1 MNCASGVRSVAS
13 MDRPL
18 PHLAE
23 PRRAGLPDRLVQR
36 LRRDIPLALLDA
48 LVVAAAY
55 TLPLIVRIDGEIP
68 GRFWQGLRATLP
80 LLMVLHLSA
89 NLLFGLYGQMWR
101 YASIDEARR
110 VVYAG
115 LTGAAFVLG
124 GWIVLGPYPLPRSV
138 IAAGAVLSFLGFGA
152 LRFQRRLFAFHRSS
166 AKEQG
171 AIDRIL
177 VFGAGD
183 AGAMVL
189 RDLTAHPRLGLRAVG
204 MVDDDPRKRGLAIA
218 DVRVMGN
225 RMDIPR
231 LVERLHATQVLF
243 AVPSATGELVAEVAA
258 ICEEAEVRMRVL
270 PSVREIVGGVV
281 SARDIRDLSIE
292 DLLGRRQVE
301 MDLDAVRELLTDRR
315 VLITGAGGSIGSE
328 IARQVS
334 AFAPAALDLLDNDE
348 THLHDVIATVD
359 PSTATR
365 PILADVRQRDRI
377 LEVFD
382 DRRPEV
388 VFHTAAHKHVPVLE
402 LHPREAV
409 LTNVLGTANV
419 VEAAAGAGVERF
431 IMISTDKAINPLSVM
446 GESKRLAEDIVR
458 AFMPSG
464 TRACAVRFGNVL
476 GSRGSVIP
484 TFLQQIQH
492 GGPVTVTDPN
502 MKRYFMSI
510 PEAVQLVLQGAAIS
524 RGGDVLT
531 LDMGEPVS
539 ILDLARKVIRL
550 SGRVP
555 GRDIEIVMSGPRPGE
570 KLIEDVWDEEE
581 EPLPSTHPS
590 IFVTLPERPDRV
602 SLRSTL
608 HRLESL
614 CVSRSDAELVELLR
628 SSTHPSEGRAAEES
642 RPVVD
647 GVPA

>member
-1 MNCASGVRSVAS
+1 MNGAGPLRSVAR

-18 PHLAE
+18 PGLAE
-23 PRRAGLPDRLVQR
+23 PRSASLPDRLVQR

-48 LVVAAAY
+48 VVVSAAY
-55 TLPLIVRIDGEIP
+55 TLPLVVRIDGQIP
-68 GRFWQGLRATLP
+68 ERFWLGLRGTLP
-80 LLMVLHLSA
+80 LLILLHLSA

-101 YASIDEARR
+101 YASVDEARR

-115 LTGAAFVLG
+115 ITGAAFVAG
-124 GWIVLGPYPLPRSV
+124 GWIVFGPYPLPRSV
-138 IAAGAVLSFLGFGA
+138 VAAGAVLSFIGFGA
-152 LRFQRRLFAFHRSS
+152 LRFQSRLFAFHRHT
-166 AKEQG
+166 AKGKGTRE
-171 AIDRIL
+171 RVL

-218 DVRVMGN
+218 DVRVLGN
-225 RMDIPR
+225 RADIPR
-231 LVERLHATQVLF
+231 LVQRLDVTQVLF
-243 AVPSATGELVAEVAA
+243 AVPSATGELVSEVAA
-258 ICEEAEVRMRVL
+258 ICEEAQVRMRVL

-281 SARDIRDLSIE
+281 TARDIRDLSIE

-301 MDLDAVRELLTDRR
+301 MDLDIIRGLLTHRR

-334 AFAPAALDLLDNDE
+334 AFEPATLDLLDNDE
-348 THLHDVIATVD
+348 THLHDALATIGSIA
-359 PSTATR
+359 SAT
-365 PILADVRQRDRI
+365 PILADVRHRDRI

-382 DRRPEV
+382 ERRPEV
-388 VFHTAAHKHVPVLE
+388 IFHTAAHKHVPVLE

-419 VEAAAGAGVERF
+419 VEAAAEAVVERLVL
-431 IMISTDKAINPLSVM
+431 ISTDKAINPRSVM
-446 GESKRLAEDIVR
+446 GASKRLAEDIVR
-458 AFMPSG
+458 GFMPSG
-464 TRACAVRFGNVL
+464 SGCAVRFGNVL

-484 TFLQQIQH
+484 TFLQQIQT
-492 GGPVTVTDPN
+492 GGPVTVTDPE

-510 PEAVQLVLQGAAIS
+510 PEAVQLVLQAAALS
-524 RGGDVLT
+524 GGGDVLT

-555 GRDIEIVMSGPRPGE
+555 GRDIEIVVSGARPGE
-570 KLIEDVWDEEE
+570 KLVEDVRDEGEE
-581 EPLPSTHPS
+581 LLPSAHPS
-590 IFVTLPERPDRV
+590 IFLTRPPRPDRV
-602 SLRSTL
+602 ALRRTL

-614 CVSRSDAELVELLR
+614 CASRGDAELIDLLR
-628 SSTHPSEGRAAEES
+628 GSTQGADAAVSELVTGGGGR
-642 RPVVD
+642 
-647 GVPA
+647 